1 MTNDYEIRVVEASDL
16 ELRVGQAG
24 ESNGMTG
31 YPVVFGALSADL
43 GGFKERVMP
52 GAFKTA
58 IAVGFG
64 HDIRALVD
72 HDRSKL
78 LGRTSN
84 NTLRLAEDAKG
95 LRMDADLPDTS
106 YAKDTKVLVDR
117 KDIKGMSFGFKVPP
131 GGQRLVKENGV
142 NIRELTNID
151 LYEVTITSIPAYG
164 ATSVESRVDP
174 SIAAQFSEPTPR
186 PNYEKRSKVIRTAQ
200 ASI

>member
-1 MTNDYEIRVVEASDL
+1 
-16 ELRVGQAG
+16 
-24 ESNGMTG
+24 
-31 YPVVFGALSADL
+31 
-43 GGFKERVMP
+43 
-52 GAFKTA
+52 
-58 IAVGFG
+58 
-64 HDIRALVD
+64 
-72 HDRSKL
+72 
-78 LGRTSN
+78 
-84 NTLRLAEDAKG
+84 
-95 LRMDADLPDTS
+95 MDADLPDTS